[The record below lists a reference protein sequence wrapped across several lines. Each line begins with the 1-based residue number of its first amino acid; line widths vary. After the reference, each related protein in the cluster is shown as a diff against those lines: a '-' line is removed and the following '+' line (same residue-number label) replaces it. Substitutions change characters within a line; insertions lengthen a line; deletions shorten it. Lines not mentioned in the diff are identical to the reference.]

1 VTEGLEANVLN
12 VINLI
17 LGGALLVAG
26 RKLFWLFVGAA
37 GFVTGIQLATRFWQG
52 PDLLAIVVG
61 LVVGVIF
68 ALLAIFLQA
77 LVIGIAGFLIGGYVL
92 TVLATMLGMDLTGII
107 TWVVYLVGGVL
118 GVLLVSFLF
127 DWALITL
134 SSLAGAALV
143 IQAFTPQG
151 AAGGILFFILFLLG
165 VVIQGA
171 VLRYERGAVAT
182 G

>member
-1 VTEGLEANVLN
+1 MLN

-17 LGGALLVAG
+17 LGAALLAAG

-77 LVIGIAGFLIGGYVL
+77 LVIGIAGFLIGGYIL
-92 TVLATMLGMDLTGII
+92 TVLATMLGIDLTGAL
-107 TWVVYLVGGVL
+107 TWIVYVIGGIL
-118 GVLLVSFLF
+118 GLIFVSILF

-134 SSLAGAALV
+134 SSLAGASLV
-143 IQAFTPQG
+143 IQAFIPQG
-151 AAGGILFFILFLLG
+151 TAGGILFFILFILG
-165 VVIQGA
+165 VIIQGS
-171 VLRYERGAVAT
+171 VLRYERGAAVT
-182 G
+182 H